1 MQHVHR
7 HGILSPKGLLTPG
20 SVLSA
25 ILIGGIVVLLA
36 GHSAYTQ
43 VGQEANKVLVG
54 AAAFG
59 DWHNDAPGVRRLI
72 TAQDLPEI
80 GKEEPSFAS
89 LRQANYGPSSMSE
102 MASEITLP
110 LITRLM
116 SRKAP
121 SMAGHGFTSAATKI
135 RAIKASTPTCKAA

>member
-7 HGILSPKGLLTPG
+7 HGILGPKGLLTPG

-25 ILIGGIVVLLA
+25 ILIGGIVVLLP
-36 GHSAYTQ
+36 GQSAYTQ

-59 DWHNDAPGVRRLI
+59 DWHNDAPRVRRLI

-80 GKEEPSFAS
+80 GKEEPNVAEVVPMPVGA
-89 LRQANYGPSSMSE
+89 RPRV
-102 MASEITLP
+102 P
-110 LITRLM
+110 
-116 SRKAP
+116 
-121 SMAGHGFTSAATKI
+121 
-135 RAIKASTPTCKAA
+135 

>member
-25 ILIGGIVVLLA
+25 LLIGGIVVLPT
-36 GHSAYTQ
+36 GAYTQ

-72 TAQDLPEI
+72 DTQ
-80 GKEEPSFAS
+80 GH
-89 LRQANYGPSSMSE
+89 SE
-102 MASEITLP
+102 S
-110 LITRLM
+110 
-116 SRKAP
+116 
-121 SMAGHGFTSAATKI
+121 
-135 RAIKASTPTCKAA
+135 

>member
-7 HGILSPKGLLTPG
+7 HGILGPKGLLTPG

-36 GHSAYTQ
+36 GQSAYTQ

-59 DWHNDAPGVRRLI
+59 DWHNDAPGVRR
-72 TAQDLPEI
+72 
-80 GKEEPSFAS
+80 
-89 LRQANYGPSSMSE
+89 
-102 MASEITLP
+102 
-110 LITRLM
+110 
-116 SRKAP
+116 
-121 SMAGHGFTSAATKI
+121 
-135 RAIKASTPTCKAA
+135 